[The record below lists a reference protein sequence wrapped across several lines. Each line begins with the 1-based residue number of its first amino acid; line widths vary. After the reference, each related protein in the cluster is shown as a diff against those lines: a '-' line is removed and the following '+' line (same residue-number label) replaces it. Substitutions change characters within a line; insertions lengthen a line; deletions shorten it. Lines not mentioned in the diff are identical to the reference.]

1 MARSGLFAKLR
12 KHMSGSE
19 VLAAWRP
26 SYSDEPHPFFA
37 EHSALAPLSRG
48 VLDGLPVWVVTGY
61 DDVRRLLV
69 DPNLSNDPRNAGPA
83 ARAVPWIQAG
93 SETGLTRHML
103 RLDPPEHTRLRC
115 LVGRA
120 FTARRVEALRPRA
133 QEITDDLVSRLLPV
147 GQAELMSDFALPLP
161 FTVLGELLG
170 VPEDGRAEFLHWA
183 NIYAGVNEGDLD
195 RRPEAVAWIKDYLD
209 QLIGR
214 SSARRATGPEGGS
227 LLDGLIAIRD
237 EGERLSHD
245 ELLSL
250 AFLLLIAGYETTAAL
265 IGNGTLALLHHP
277 DQLAALR
284 SDVLRS
290 DVLRSDVLRSDV
302 LRSDVLRSDPGRL
315 RPAIEEL
322 LRYDPPVKMAPV
334 PRFCI
339 ADVRVG
345 ETVIPAGETVVLL
358 LSAANRDPGHFPDPG
373 GLDLSRNTAGQLAF
387 GHGAHHCLGAPLAR
401 LEAELAFTALL
412 TRFPDLKLG
421 PGGPSWRHSFLLH
434 GLKSLPVTFTPSPRD

>member
-1 MARSGLFAKLR
+1 
-12 KHMSGSE
+12 MSGSE
-19 VLAAWRP
+19 VLAAAWRP
-26 SYSDEPHPFFA
+26 GYSDEPHPFFG
-37 EHSALAPLSRG
+37 EHSDLAPLSRG
-48 VLDGLPVWVVTGY
+48 VLDGVPVWLVTSY

-103 RLDPPEHTRLRC
+103 RLDPPEHTRLRS

-120 FTARRVEALRPRA
+120 FTARRIEALRPRA
-133 QEITDDLVSRLLPV
+133 QEITDDLVGQLLPV
-147 GQAELMSDFALPLP
+147 GHADLISDFALPLP

-170 VPEDGRAEFLHWA
+170 VPQDGRPEFLHWA

-195 RRPEAVAWIKDYLD
+195 RRPGAITWIKDYLD
-209 QLIGR
+209 QLIGHA
-214 SSARRATGPEGGS
+214 STRRVTGPEGGS

-277 DQLAALR
+277 DQL
-284 SDVLRS
+284 S
-290 DVLRSDVLRSDV
+290 
-302 LRSDVLRSDPGRL
+302 VLRSDPSKI
-315 RPAIEEL
+315 RPAIEEF
-322 LRYDPPVKMAPV
+322 LRYDPPVKMAPM
-334 PRFCI
+334 PRFCT

-373 GLDLSRNTAGQLAF
+373 RLDISRNTAGHLAF